1 MLSHLRNLK
10 KKFIHSQPASLNDGA
25 GEMATVLIIGDTLV
39 DDYLTSICMSTT
51 NIALDH
57 IKADESP
64 EILLKKKEYDLIF
77 IGLENNAE
85 KILQLIREKEN
96 TSGRIP
102 VITIEPPKGRK
113 QLILSLSKG
122 FDDFLVK
129 PVKKADVEAILA
141 RWLEDFSLKTDK
153 NNTTVDKE
161 LTEEQEKATLSG
173 SIKKTVDIEAS
184 LKYSHQN
191 NELARD
197 LLLLLIKSIKSEK
210 NKAIN
215 FYRNNEWEAL
225 GDLAHKLNGGSCYCG
240 VPDLQEKT
248 KAMEHAVNTK
258 NYSEIESIFP
268 QLIRAMDELT
278 QWNETYDLDVIFHLE

>member
-1 MLSHLRNLK
+1 MLSHLINLK
-10 KKFIHSQPASLNDGA
+10 KKFTPSQSTSLNKEA
-25 GEMATVLIIGDTLV
+25 GETARVLIIGDTLV

-51 NIALDH
+51 NITLNH
-57 IKADESP
+57 IKANEKPD
-64 EILLKKKEYDLIF
+64 ILLKKKVYHLIF

-85 KILQLIREKEN
+85 ETLQLIRERESFSQR
-96 TSGRIP
+96 TP

-122 FDDFLVK
+122 FDDYLVK
-129 PVKKADVEAILA
+129 PVKKADVEVILA
-141 RWLEDFSLKTDK
+141 RWLEDFSFKADK
-153 NNTTVDKE
+153 ENTTAHKD
-161 LTEEQEKATLSG
+161 LTEEDEKTTLSG
-173 SIKKTVDIEAS
+173 NIKKTVDIEAS
-184 LKYSHQN
+184 LRYSHQN

-248 KAMEHAVNTK
+248 KALEHAVNTK
-258 NYSEIESIFP
+258 NYSEIESVFP

>member
-1 MLSHLRNLK
+1 MLSHLINLK
-10 KKFIHSQPASLNDGA
+10 KKFTPSQSTSLNKEA
-25 GEMATVLIIGDTLV
+25 GETARVLIIGDTLV

-57 IKADESP
+57 IKANEKPD
-64 EILLKKKEYDLIF
+64 ILLKKKVYHLIF

-85 KILQLIREKEN
+85 ETLQLIRERESFSQR
-96 TSGRIP
+96 TP

-113 QLILSLSKG
+113 QLILSLSKD

-141 RWLEDFSLKTDK
+141 RWLEDFSFKA
-153 NNTTVDKE
+153 DKE
-161 LTEEQEKATLSG
+161 NTAVHKDLTEEDEKTTLSG
-173 SIKKTVDIEAS
+173 NIKKTVDIEAS
-184 LKYSHQN
+184 LRYSHQN

-248 KAMEHAVNTK
+248 KALEHAVNTK
-258 NYSEIESIFP
+258 NYSEIESVFP